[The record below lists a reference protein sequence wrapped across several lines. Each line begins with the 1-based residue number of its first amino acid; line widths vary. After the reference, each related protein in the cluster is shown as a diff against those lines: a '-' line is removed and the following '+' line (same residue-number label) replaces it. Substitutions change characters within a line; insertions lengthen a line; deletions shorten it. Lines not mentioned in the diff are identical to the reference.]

1 MPLWEGECENVSV
14 CVCVC
19 FWVDFSVSCFCV
31 SVHDMDD
38 DESHRVCSPSAS
50 GKVQSGRRLSQ
61 EAGCLLERWVALAER
76 QVILGVTDGPRICR
90 WSSQSGRWSSSRT
103 MACLAFRCADRLLG
117 SLVW

>member
-1 MPLWEGECENVSV
+1 
-14 CVCVC
+14 
-19 FWVDFSVSCFCV
+19 
-31 SVHDMDD
+31 MDD

-76 QVILGVTDGPRICR
+76 QVILGVTDGLRNCR